1 MHFDK
6 ICGSEFGY
14 YLAGLVEGDG
24 GMIIT
29 PKTEC
34 LKSNKLNYP
43 SIQIVFNLK
52 DFPLALL
59 IQKQLGFGS
68 IARQKGV
75 NAYRL
80 TINNYEGVLLVVSL
94 LNGKMR
100 TPKIYDLWRLI
111 DWINF
116 KFPDF
121 AIVHKQPLD
130 TACIEQNAWLSGF
143 IDADGHFA
151 IRTTKNAKS
160 LKVECRFVLVQ
171 SRFDHNKNDKIA
183 VLEKIAVFLCTTV
196 KGIRN
201 DKPKPEYSVRTVS
214 LKGNQKLKCY
224 LDNFPLFSSKYLD
237 YKDWLKVLMFFE
249 KKAKHSVIF
258 DEIVFIK
265 SGVNDKRKLFNW
277 DHLQNFYSLE
287 K

>member
-1 MHFDK
+1 MHFDG

-14 YLAGLVEGDG
+14 YFAGLVEGDG
-24 GMIIT
+24 TIIT
-29 PKTEC
+29 PKTERS
-34 LKSNKLNYP
+34 KSNKLNYP
-43 SIQIVFNLK
+43 SIQIIFNLK

-68 IARQKGV
+68 IARQKGI

-80 TINNYEGVLLVVSL
+80 TINNHEGVLLVVSL

-116 KFPDF
+116 KFPTF
-121 AIVHKQPLD
+121 GIHKQPID
-130 TACIEQNAWLSGF
+130 TRLIEQNAWLSGF

-151 IRTTKNAKS
+151 IRTTKNDKA
-160 LKVECRFVLVQ
+160 LKLECKFVLVQ
-171 SRFDHNKNDKIA
+171 SRFDHNQNDKIA
-183 VLEKIAVFLCTTV
+183 VLEKIASFLHTTV
-196 KGIRN
+196 KIIRN
-201 DKPKPEYSVRTVS
+201 DKPKPEYSVRTIN
-214 LKGNQKLKCY
+214 LKGNQRLKCY

-258 DEIVFIK
+258 DEVVFIK

>member
-1 MHFDK
+1 MVHFDK
-6 ICGSEFGY
+6 ICSSDFGHY
-14 YLAGLVEGDG
+14 FAGLVEGDG
-24 GMIIT
+24 TIIT

-34 LKSNKLNYP
+34 SSGNKLNYP
-43 SIQIVFNLK
+43 SIQVIFNLK

-80 TINNYEGVLLVVSL
+80 TVNNHEGIVFVVSL

-116 KFPDF
+116 KVPTLG
-121 AIVHKQPLD
+121 IHKKPVD
-130 TACIEQNAWLSGF
+130 TSPVDQNAWLSGF
-143 IDADGHFA
+143 IDADGHFV
-151 IRTTKNAKS
+151 IRTTKNDKF
-160 LKVECRFVLVQ
+160 LKLECKFALVQ
-171 SRFDHNKNDKIA
+171 SQFDHNRNDKIA
-183 VLEKIAVFLCTTV
+183 ALEKIAAFLCTTV
-196 KGIRN
+196 KRIRK
-201 DKPKPEYSVRTVS
+201 DKPKPEYSVRTVN
-214 LKGNQKLKCY
+214 LEGNQKLKHY

-249 KKAKHSVIF
+249 KKTKRSAVF
-258 DEIVFIK
+258 DEVVFIK

>member
-1 MHFDK
+1 MVHFDK
-6 ICGSEFGY
+6 ICGSDFGHY
-14 YLAGLVEGDG
+14 FAGLVEGDG
-24 GMIIT
+24 IIIT
-29 PKTEC
+29 PKTER
-34 LKSNKLNYP
+34 SSGNKLNYP
-43 SIQIVFNLK
+43 SIQVIFNLK

-80 TINNYEGVLLVVSL
+80 TVNNHEGIVFVVFL

-116 KFPDF
+116 KVP
-121 AIVHKQPLD
+121 ILGIHKKPVD
-130 TACIEQNAWLSGF
+130 TSPVDQNAWLSGF
-143 IDADGHFA
+143 IDAGGHFA
-151 IRTTKNAKS
+151 IRTTKNNKS
-160 LKVECRFVLVQ
+160 LKLECKFALVQ
-171 SRFDHNKNDKIA
+171 GQFDHNRNDKIA
-183 VLEKIAVFLCTTV
+183 VLEKIAALLCTTV
-196 KGIRN
+196 KRIRN
-201 DKPKPEYSVRTVS
+201 DKPKPEYSVRTVN
-214 LKGNQKLKCY
+214 LEGNQRLKHY

-249 KKAKHSVIF
+249 KKTKHSAIF
-258 DEIVFIK
+258 DEVVFIK
-265 SGVNDKRKLFNW
+265 AGVNDKRKLFNW